1 MAFGLKPVRYKDGSP
16 WNGAAN
22 LYYVPS
28 SDATAIYLYDAVKSA
43 GSGDAAATGVPTVAQ
58 AAAGDTI
65 RGVVVGFCP
74 TTPGHLTTALQ
85 PPSTEGPQYRPAS
98 TAMYLWVVDDPNV
111 IFEVEEDGDT
121 SSLQVTNIGSNA
133 DIVVGTGSTTTGL
146 SGMAID
152 SSSVVA
158 TTAQLRLMRLAYRA
172 DGSNEASSDGSAG
185 NTAIWEVIINEH
197 ELTGTA
203 GV

>member
-22 LYYVPS
+22 LYYIPA
-28 SDATAIYLYDAVKSA
+28 SDATAVYLYDAVKSA
-43 GSGDAAATGVPTVAQ
+43 GSGDASTTGVPTVTR

-74 TTPGHLTTALQ
+74 TTPGHLTSSLQ

-98 TAMYLWVVDDPNV
+98 TAMYVWVVDDPNV
-111 IFEVEEDGDT
+111 VFEVEEDGDT
-121 SSLQVTNIGSNA
+121 SSLQVANIGNNVDLVA
-133 DIVVGTGSTTTGL
+133 GAGSTTTGL

-152 SSSVVA
+152 SSSA
-158 TTAQLRLMRLAYRA
+158 GTISAQLRILRLAYRA
-172 DGSNEASSDGSAG
+172 DGGNEASSTGAAG
-185 NTAIWEVIINEH
+185 NTAIWEVMINEH
-197 ELTGTA
+197 ELSGTTG
-203 GV
+203 V